1 MRKYILVGIAIVFM
15 VTGIGGC
22 KSVETT
28 SAMLHN
34 QTGSYDKAIE
44 NAKLGLAKNPQ
55 DAEAHYQL
63 GYSYSK
69 KDSMRLAYENFMKA
83 TEFDPG
89 RKDLVEINIKSNWA
103 GHYNNGL
110 NEYTL
115 ENMKGA
121 AKEFEMATQADPR
134 RLKSWLRLVRILFVL
149 SDEDSLYL
157 ERTYEF
163 ADSLLLRLDKEH
175 EDYVN
180 ALSIIGRVEA
190 FGGNIDQAVKSFE
203 ELIEEDPTQTKS
215 IENTGDD
222 FQEKEE
228 WANAAKFYEI
238 AVKGYSMSGEENFA
252 VHYNLGVVYRK
263 QKMYHKAIV
272 AYEQAHL
279 VEPSDKMTAYSLLL
293 TYYQEELI
301 DDAIRFGTMY
311 TEKIAPEDPNG
322 WQVLSLAYK
331 EKGFKIK
338 AEEAYK
344 KFLEV
349 KEQSDGSS

>member
-1 MRKYILVGIAIVFM
+1 MRKYMLVGIALVFM
-15 VTGIGGC
+15 VTGICGC

-55 DAEAHYQL
+55 DAEAYYQL

-69 KDSMRLAYENFMKA
+69 KDSMRLAYENFMKSA
-83 TEFDPG
+83 AFDPSK
-89 RKDLVEINIKSNWA
+89 RDLVEKNIKSNWA

-110 NEYTL
+110 NEYLL
-115 ENMKGA
+115 ENLKGA
-121 AKEFEMATQADPR
+121 ANEFEMATKADPR
-134 RLKSWLRLVRILFVL
+134 RLKSWLRLVRISFIL

-157 ERTYEF
+157 EKTF
-163 ADSLLLRLDKEH
+163 ISADSLLLRLDREH
-175 EDYVN
+175 EDYIS

-190 FGGNIDQAVKSFE
+190 FGGNIEQAVKSFE
-203 ELIEEDPTQTKS
+203 DLIEEDPTQTKS

-238 AVKGYSMSGEENFA
+238 AVKGYNISGEENFA

-263 QKMYHKAIV
+263 QKMYHRAIV

-279 VEPSDKMTAYSLLL
+279 IKPSDKMTAYSLLL
-293 TYYQEELI
+293 TYYQAVLI
-301 DDAIRFGTMY
+301 DDAIRFGTLY

-338 AEEAYK
+338 QEETYQK
-344 KFLEV
+344 YLDTQNTE
-349 KEQSDGSS
+349 